1 MMPGLVMMC
10 EDDWS
15 HKATRL
21 GLGWDEVKEDPILI
35 LSRASSELPG
45 FVITGRN
52 FKSVSASQMSA

>member
-1 MMPGLVMMC
+1 MIGV
-10 EDDWS
+10 
-15 HKATRL
+15 TRL
-21 GLGWDEVKEDPILI
+21 GLAWDEVKEDPILI